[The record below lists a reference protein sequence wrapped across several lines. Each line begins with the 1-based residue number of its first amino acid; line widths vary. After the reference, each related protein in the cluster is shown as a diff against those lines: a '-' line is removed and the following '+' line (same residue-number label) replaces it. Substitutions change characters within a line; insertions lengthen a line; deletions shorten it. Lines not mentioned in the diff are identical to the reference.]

1 MRAEGKERES
11 QSEKKQVNESDKQH
25 LSTTDVTDFNASNI
39 TEVFVGNDRSLVL
52 SVPVVN
58 DDIDEVD
65 ELFVLL
71 LELVSAE
78 NPDRVDLSERN
89 ISLARINDDDGE
101 CVCVCVCVC

>member
-1 MRAEGKERES
+1 M
-11 QSEKKQVNESDKQH
+11 
-25 LSTTDVTDFNASNI
+25 STTGVIDFNASNL
-39 TEVFVGNDRSLVL
+39 TGVFDGNQPSLTL

-78 NPDRVDLSERN
+78 NPDRVDLDERN

-101 CVCVCVCVC
+101 CECVCACFCCLL

>member
-1 MRAEGKERES
+1 M
-11 QSEKKQVNESDKQH
+11 
-25 LSTTDVTDFNASNI
+25 STTGGIDFNASNL
-39 TEVFVGNDRSLVL
+39 TGVFVGSQSSLTL

-58 DDIDEVD
+58 DEIDEVD

-101 CVCVCVCVC
+101 CDCVCVFLLMAPS

>member
-1 MRAEGKERES
+1 M
-11 QSEKKQVNESDKQH
+11 
-25 LSTTDVTDFNASNI
+25 STTGGIDFNASNL
-39 TEVFVGNDRSLVL
+39 TGEFVGSQSSLTL

-58 DDIDEVD
+58 DEIDEVD

-78 NPDRVDLSERN
+78 NPDRVDLIERN

-101 CVCVCVCVC
+101 CDCVCVFSLMALS

>member
-1 MRAEGKERES
+1 M
-11 QSEKKQVNESDKQH
+11 
-25 LSTTDVTDFNASNI
+25 
-39 TEVFVGNDRSLVL
+39 
-52 SVPVVN
+52 PVVN
-58 DDIDEVD
+58 DEIDEVD

-101 CVCVCVCVC
+101 CDCVCEERESLRRVIHLKSESNGGQE